1 MVQKLKWWSLVGSL
15 FIIVLAFGAYGYII
29 SCLVSFQYWDQL
41 LTSVAYSS
49 SSILI
54 ILVLVLFWGIN
65 LFAETKK
72 WQTLLLPYCSLSV
85 VSAFRQVLAGT
96 VTAVGSPARI
106 AEMGGRMA
114 LLAPQYRVNAAIM
127 TSIGGLMQNLI
138 ILIGGAIVLILPRSP
153 LLHFIQTSD
162 YALHEYLGLLMLV
175 FGVLFTIAYK
185 FWGNKMRLYLAT
197 LTKLSFRVVLMSFFW
212 TIIRYLVYNVQLYFW
227 MSFLGISLS
236 IESFFYYSPLY
247 YMLITIIPSYI
258 LIDMGIRGTVAL
270 LLFASIGISEPLI
283 VGAIFAQWFSNVVFP
298 TLWGTVILLRYK
310 VIKQ

>member
-1 MVQKLKWWSLVGSL
+1 MVQKLKWWSLVSSL

-29 SCLVSFQYWDQL
+29 SRLVSFKYWDQL
-41 LTSVAYSS
+41 LTSVAYSP

-72 WQTLLLPYCSLSV
+72 WQTLLRPYCSLCV

-197 LTKLSFRVVLMSFFW
+197 LTKLSFRVILMSFFW

-227 MSFLGISLS
+227 MSFLGVSLS

-298 TLWGTVILLRYK
+298 TLLGTFVLLRYR